1 MVYRS
6 LSSLIG
12 LALLT
17 LGASAQGAPTAQRIT
32 AAGDGRVMIQ
42 GQGFGAACP
51 RCKVI
56 TDFGGFKYMFPVER
70 WSPDQITLRV
80 ADLGKGEQVR
90 FQVIA
95 ADGASQPLPYRLPK
109 TLVPAHRLSGIVAP
123 NSVPDLLLFEHRS
136 TLAVGD
142 KGENRYDVSQP
153 PPTCGAQ
160 GRIYDSAELVLG
172 PTTRFGGAEIVNR
185 PPPGCARCPLL
196 VVRWYHEPTGR
207 LHYQVHIYRRVIEGV
222 CPERIRR

>member
-1 MVYRS
+1 MDYRY
-6 LSSLIG
+6 LIM
-12 LALLT
+12 LALLA
-17 LGASAQGAPTAQRIT
+17 LCASAQGAPTAQRVT

-42 GQGFGAACP
+42 GQDFGAPCP
-51 RCKVI
+51 RCEVI
-56 TDFGGFKYMFPVER
+56 ADFGGFKYDFPIER
-70 WSPDQITLRV
+70 WSPEQIPLGV
-80 ADLGKGEQVR
+80 ADLGKGDRVRSQV
-90 FQVIA
+90 FT
-95 ADGASQPLPYRLPK
+95 ADGASQPLSYRLPK
-109 TLVPAHRLSGIVAP
+109 TLAPVRRLSGVVAP

-153 PPTCGAQ
+153 PPACGAR
-160 GRIYDSAELVLG
+160 GWIYDSVELVLG

-185 PPPGCARCPLL
+185 PQPGCVRCAPL

-207 LHYQVHIYRRVIEGV
+207 LHYQVHVYRRAIEGV